1 MKQKI
6 LVENKLSLI
15 IKRDLPHLISVQGI
29 TAFSPSISRVSILV
43 QGLIS
48 ITVSKVLE
56 VKAEVTQQ
64 DTLLQVLS
72 R

>member
-43 QGLIS
+43 QGSIS

>member
-15 IKRDLPHLISVQGI
+15 IKRDLPHLISAQGI

-43 QGLIS
+43 QGSIS